1 MPRTWKFAIVEKGNA
16 FNWTLTADGQTIL
29 ESDETFDDET
39 STRAE
44 INSIKR
50 ADVGKQKG

>member
-1 MPRTWKFAIVEKGNA
+1 MPRTWKFAVVEKGNT
-16 FNWTLTADGQTIL
+16 FKWTLTADGQTIL
-29 ESDETFDDET
+29 ESDETFDDEA